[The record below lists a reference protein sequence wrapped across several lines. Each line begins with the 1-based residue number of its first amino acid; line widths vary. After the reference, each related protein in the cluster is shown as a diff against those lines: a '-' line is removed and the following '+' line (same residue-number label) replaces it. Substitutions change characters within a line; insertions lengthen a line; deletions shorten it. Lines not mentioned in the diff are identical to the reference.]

1 MSKLV
6 KIVAD
11 SDGQFEMHGVPVK
24 RGITDQYAGS
34 FSSPLLLNRTG
45 EGQGFILNVDDAVI
59 HIGYYLKVAGEDGE
73 NNRVGPKHHMLR
85 PGEHLEIGC
94 GPGVEWRLHH
104 T

>member
-1 MSKLV
+1 MSKMV

-11 SDGQFEMHGVPVK
+11 SDGQFEMNGLPVN
-24 RGITDQYAGS
+24 RGITDQYVG
-34 FSSPLLLNRTG
+34 FGNSPLKIGRLG
-45 EGQGFILNVDDAVI
+45 EGQGYILNVDDAVL
-59 HIGYYLKVAGEDGE
+59 HVRYYM
-73 NNRVGPKHHMLR
+73 NNDEGKQVGPKHHMLR

>member
-11 SDGQFEMHGVPVK
+11 SDGQFEMHGVPVN

-34 FSSPLLLNRTG
+34 VSSPLLINRTG

-59 HIGYYLKVAGEDGE
+59 HIGYYLEDGKQ
-73 NNRVGPKHHMLR
+73 VGPKHHMLR